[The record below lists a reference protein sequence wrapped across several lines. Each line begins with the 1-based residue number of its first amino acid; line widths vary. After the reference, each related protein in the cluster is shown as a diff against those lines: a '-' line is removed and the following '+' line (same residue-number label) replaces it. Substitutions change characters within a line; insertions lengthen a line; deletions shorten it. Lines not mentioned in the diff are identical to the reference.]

1 MARNRSRNRSQ
12 KGEGKV
18 GCLIGLVLLLI
29 AVLVAYKMIP
39 IKVKSAEVRDT
50 VQDVA
55 RSAGQHNDKWI
66 ATAVLQKAQSL
77 DLPVTED
84 QITVVRANSE
94 IRVEVDYTVPV
105 KFPGFVYQWHFHHKA
120 ENPIF

>member
-1 MARNRSRNRSQ
+1 MARNRSRIRSQ

-18 GCLIGLVLLLI
+18 GCLIGLIILLI
-29 AVLVAYKMIP
+29 AAMIAYKMIP
-39 IKVKSAEVRDT
+39 IKVKSADLRDT

-77 DLPVTED
+77 ELPVTEE
-84 QITVVRANSE
+84 QIEVVRANSE